1 MTRPELESQRLIL
14 ATLRTLSDLGIGP
27 KSAELNQS
35 KCLPVAAASD
45 QIPTCFTYSPGDDD
59 GMDNAAHA
67 KRLREWAN
75 EFRRVAET
83 IAEEN
88 TKHSFLELARSYDEL
103 AKAEEALVHD
113 SK

>member
-1 MTRPELESQRLIL
+1 
-14 ATLRTLSDLGIGP
+14 
-27 KSAELNQS
+27 
-35 KCLPVAAASD
+35 
-45 QIPTCFTYSPGDDD
+45 
-59 GMDNAAHA
+59 MDNAAHA